1 MKNNAMR
8 TATVFTAAVISLGLL
23 LSGCGGSSD
32 DSGSSDSGALDK
44 QPADGVPSS
53 YTGTLPQP
61 DVTERYDNPQDRDNV
76 EDGGTLTLS
85 TYEITA
91 NWNLFSA
98 DGGTTA
104 MSALWGWYQP
114 VLTQSS
120 EVGGIPV
127 EPNKDYISNMELV
140 SEDPMVVQYDINPD
154 AKYNDGTDID
164 WTSFKTTWEANN
176 GSNPDY
182 NPPSTDG
189 FDSIEKVE
197 QGDSAKQAIV
207 TYKTPYYPW
216 QSVFWSFVNP
226 KAADADTFTSGWVN
240 DPHNDWAAGPYIV
253 DSSDE
258 SQVTFV
264 PNPNW
269 WGDAPKLDKVIYK
282 QMEDTA
288 AVNAFA
294 NGEIDTVDVTTAD
307 QIKTVRG
314 VKDTQLRYSYST
326 RTRVFTYNGQSAP
339 LDDINVRKA
348 ITQAF
353 DSSTYNAV
361 QFQGLDW
368 DAAQPGSL
376 ILMPYQEGYED
387 NMPEDSKFSVDNA
400 KKTLEDAGYTLGDDG
415 YYAKDGTTLEVSFTY
430 FGDDA
435 TQEALGKTYQEL
447 QKSAG
452 IKVKLVN
459 KPVAEFSDTIVNGDY
474 QVLPMA
480 WESTNAM
487 SFVTAI
493 SQFYTSDGDSNFS
506 FVGSDEIDGMVKEPG
521 KHSDYDEQA
530 EAANKAEKAALE
542 LYGQIPVSTP
552 PLYKA
557 VKTVLANY
565 GPAGF
570 ANVAAQDVGWQKE

>member
-1 MKNNAMR
+1 M
-8 TATVFTAAVISLGLL
+8 
-23 LSGCGGSSD
+23 
-32 DSGSSDSGALDK
+32 
-44 QPADGVPSS
+44 
-53 YTGTLPQP
+53 
-61 DVTERYDNPQDRDNV
+61 
-76 EDGGTLTLS
+76 
-85 TYEITA
+85 
-91 NWNLFSA
+91 
-98 DGGTTA
+98 
-104 MSALWGWYQP
+104 
-114 VLTQSS
+114 
-120 EVGGIPV
+120 
-127 EPNKDYISNMELV
+127 
-140 SEDPMVVQYDINPD
+140 
-154 AKYNDGTDID
+154 
-164 WTSFKTTWEANN
+164 
-176 GSNPDY
+176 
-182 NPPSTDG
+182 
-189 FDSIEKVE
+189 
-197 QGDSAKQAIV
+197 
-207 TYKTPYYPW
+207 
-216 QSVFWSFVNP
+216 
-226 KAADADTFTSGWVN
+226 
-240 DPHNDWAAGPYIV
+240 
-253 DSSDE
+253 
-258 SQVTFV
+258 
-264 PNPNW
+264 
-269 WGDAPKLDKVIYK
+269 
-282 QMEDTA
+282 
-288 AVNAFA
+288 
-294 NGEIDTVDVTTAD
+294 
-307 QIKTVRG
+307 
-314 VKDTQLRYSYST
+314 
-326 RTRVFTYNGQSAP
+326 FTYNGQSAP

-447 QKSAG
+447 QKAAG

-459 KPVAEFSDTIVNGDY
+459 KPVAEFSDTITSGDY

-487 SFVTAI
+487 SFVTAV

-506 FVGSDEIDGMVKEPG
+506 YVGNDEIDGMVKEPG

-557 VKTVLANY
+557 VKTGLANY

-570 ANVAAQDVGWQKE
+570 ATVAAQDVGWQKE